1 MALAKRAAEARQ
13 RRVRTILLTVIL
25 ITIPF
30 YCVGFVLWASAPQQN
45 RPPTTATTAPSTN
58 TPVNSGSATATNVP
72 GEPSLTPIT
81 GGGITTVPITLN
93 PPTSSFPSPTRFIT
107 ATATR
112 LMTFTPAPPTVVPPT
127 SVPPTAVAPTSD
139 PVLFDTPLPFDE
151 LP

>member
-13 RRVRTILLTVIL
+13 RRIRTILLTVIL

-45 RPPTTATTAPSTN
+45 RPSTATPAAVSTN
-58 TPVNSGSATATNVP
+58 TPIDVVRTPSATNVP
-72 GEPSLTPIT
+72 GQPSVTPI
-81 GGGITTVPITLN
+81 GGGGGVTLIPITLN

-112 LMTFTPAPPTVVPPT
+112 LRGPENRTGSGAARSRSPTW
-127 SVPPTAVAPTSD
+127 
-139 PVLFDTPLPFDE
+139 
-151 LP
+151 

>member
-13 RRVRTILLTVIL
+13 RRIRTILLTVIL

-45 RPPTTATTAPSTN
+45 RPPTATPPPSN
-58 TPVNSGSATATNVP
+58 TPRDDDEDPTATNVP
-72 GEPSLTPIT
+72 GQPSVTPI
-81 GGGITTVPITLN
+81 GGGGSTVIPITLN

-112 LMTFTPAPPTVVPPT
+112 LMTFTPLPPTATTVPPT
-127 SVPPTAVAPTSD
+127 NAPPPTNTELPL
-139 PVLFDTPLPFDE
+139 PFDTPLPFDE